1 MDNIYSKPIR
11 ISLTAARVNA
21 QMNRREMAQLL
32 GVSTST
38 VVNWENGKTE
48 PTVSQLRKISE
59 ISGIPMD
66 CIFVYEQS

>member
-66 CIFVYEQS
+66 CIFVSEQS